1 MGIRKQQ
8 ITNDGL
14 IRKNCEWTR
23 MTNQQNNERGSKG
36 DGNTNFGD

>member
-14 IRKNCEWTR
+14 IKKKCEKDKDDKSTK
-23 MTNQQNNERGSKG
+23 Q
-36 DGNTNFGD
+36 